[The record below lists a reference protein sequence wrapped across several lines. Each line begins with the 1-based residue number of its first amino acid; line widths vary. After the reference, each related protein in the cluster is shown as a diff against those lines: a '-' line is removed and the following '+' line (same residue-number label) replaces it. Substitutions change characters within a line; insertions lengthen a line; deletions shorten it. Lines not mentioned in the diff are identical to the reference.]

1 MKFKKEVQGIIG
13 TITTIAFL
21 LLATTI
27 ESDWSKE
34 YLIFAGINLVILVS
48 GVILLH
54 KYGRIED

>member
-54 KYGRIED
+54 KYGRFED

>member
-13 TITTIAFL
+13 TITTIAFM

-27 ESDWSKE
+27 ESDWTKE

-54 KYGRIED
+54 KYGRFE

>member
-13 TITTIAFL
+13 TITTISFI

-34 YLIFAGINLVILVS
+34 YLIFAGINIVILTV
-48 GVILLH
+48 GAILLH
-54 KYGRIED
+54 KYGRFED

>member
-21 LLATTI
+21 LLATSI

-54 KYGRIED
+54 KYGRFED

>member
-13 TITTIAFL
+13 TITTIAFM

-27 ESDWSKE
+27 ESDWTKE
-34 YLIFAGINLVILVS
+34 YLIFAGINLVILVG

-54 KYGRIED
+54 KYGRFE

>member
-13 TITTIAFL
+13 TITTIAFM

-27 ESDWSKE
+27 ESDWTKE
-34 YLIFAGINLVILVS
+34 YLIFAGVNLVILVG

-54 KYGRIED
+54 KYGRFE

>member
-13 TITTIAFL
+13 TITTIAFM

-48 GVILLH
+48 GIILLH
-54 KYGRIED
+54 KYGRFE

>member
-13 TITTIAFL
+13 TITTITFM

-27 ESDWSKE
+27 ESDWTKE

-54 KYGRIED
+54 KYGRFE

>member
-1 MKFKKEVQGIIG
+1 MKLKKEVQGIIG
-13 TITTIAFL
+13 TITTIAFM

-27 ESDWSKE
+27 ESDWTKE

-54 KYGRIED
+54 KYGRFE

>member
-34 YLIFAGINLVILVS
+34 YLIFAGINLIILVS

-54 KYGRIED
+54 KYGRFED